1 LFGETG
7 MTPGPEGERSEVSVP
22 ARPPTPWYRRSVF
35 VVLAALA
42 VALVLTV
49 VEANLVERDPVS
61 TASTHRGRHFD
72 YRGPRLEDNMLSV
85 VVFEGMYETQTDP
98 VAWSHVTEVS
108 TLGPSV
114 DITVD
119 TGSKAM
125 VERICEQARRYM
137 YSPNPYGPKM
147 GGTLRIRSRHG
158 DLLGLR
164 GKNDACVADRGQ

>member
-1 LFGETG
+1 
-7 MTPGPEGERSEVSVP
+7 MTSGPEGERSEVSVP
-22 ARPPTPWYRRSVF
+22 ARPPGPWYRRSVF

-42 VALVLTV
+42 VALVLNV
-49 VEANLVERDPVS
+49 IEANLVERDPVS
-61 TASTHRGRHFD
+61 TASTHRGRPWND
-72 YRGPRLEDNMLSV
+72 LDPGLDDIVLSV

-98 VAWSHVTEVS
+98 AAWSHVTEVP
-108 TLGPSV
+108 TFGPSV

-119 TGSKAM
+119 TESKAL

-147 GGTLRIRSRHG
+147 GGSLRISRHR
-158 DLLGLR
+158 DLLVLR